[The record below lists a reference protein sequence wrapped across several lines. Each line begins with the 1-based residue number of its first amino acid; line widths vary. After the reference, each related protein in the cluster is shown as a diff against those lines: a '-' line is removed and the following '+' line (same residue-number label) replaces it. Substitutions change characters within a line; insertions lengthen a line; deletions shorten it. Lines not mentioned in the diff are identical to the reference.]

1 MSGLRDRASLL
12 PGAAPRASCSQT
24 AAASARVKGMSEMSA
39 MSATHA
45 ERLLQGQPLIKATS
59 GSIPEMKALRD
70 RCLAAGIPAL
80 VGPPPCGGKSCST
93 KAPLLIQE
101 SSIPALSEIL
111 HGEWNAHLERE
122 GLPAI
127 RLDFSDTAG
136 DEPPCPACGTAAP
149 LVNGACSDCG
159 LRLE

>member
-1 MSGLRDRASLL
+1 
-12 PGAAPRASCSQT
+12 
-24 AAASARVKGMSEMSA
+24 MSEMSE
-39 MSATHA
+39 MTATHA

-127 RLDFSDTAG
+127 QLDFSDTAG